1 MSASKKIKQILIER
15 NMSVKELADKLEMT
29 PQNLSNKFFRDTFS
43 YKEYEKIANILNCEV
58 KTVMRDTGKEF

>member
-15 NMSVKELADKLEMT
+15 NMAVKDLADKLNIT

-43 YKEYEKIANILNCEV
+43 YNEYEKIMNILDCDV
-58 KTVMRDTGKEF
+58 KTVMRDTQKEF